1 VVVEDTV
8 IVEDT
13 SHTTVLEEYLVERVV
28 MEDTV
33 DAPQCRRRRRFR
45 FSCESPPK
53 QMKDET
59 TQKRESCSCSMNIL
73 R

>member
-1 VVVEDTV
+1 VPYYGGVLVVVEDTV

-33 DAPQCRRRRRFR
+33 DTPYHSVDVVEDLDFHVRARQT
-45 FSCESPPK
+45 
-53 QMKDET
+53 DE
-59 TQKRESCSCSMNIL
+59 R
-73 R
+73 